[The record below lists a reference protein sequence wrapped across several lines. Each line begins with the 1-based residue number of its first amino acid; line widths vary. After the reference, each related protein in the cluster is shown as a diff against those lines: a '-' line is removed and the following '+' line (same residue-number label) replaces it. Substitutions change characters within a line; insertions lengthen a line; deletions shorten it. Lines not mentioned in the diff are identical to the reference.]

1 MICLL
6 SLLESGR
13 CRHTVSQEALFPCF
27 DTKGKRT
34 IAFTKSTVKK
44 KTPGGRDG
52 SFSSVCLSLDYSI
65 HIKSPVQWCLPVIS
79 GQDPW
84 GFLAASLGEMM
95 NSRFNRDS
103 VSKSGVG
110 GAGEMA
116 LPLSGSSQLPAA
128 PLYDGQHP
136 LLTSAHKHTHRFSNK
151 MNLKQ

>member
-44 KTPGGRDG
+44 KTPGGSDG
-52 SFSSVCLSLDYSI
+52 SFSSVCLSLDYNI

-79 GQDPW
+79 GRDPW

-95 NSRFNRDS
+95 NS
-103 VSKSGVG
+103 VSKSG
-110 GAGEMA
+110 
-116 LPLSGSSQLPAA
+116 SGWGWRDGSATVRQLPTACSST
-128 PLYDGQHP
+128 L
-136 LLTSAHKHTHRFSNK
+136 
-151 MNLKQ
+151 